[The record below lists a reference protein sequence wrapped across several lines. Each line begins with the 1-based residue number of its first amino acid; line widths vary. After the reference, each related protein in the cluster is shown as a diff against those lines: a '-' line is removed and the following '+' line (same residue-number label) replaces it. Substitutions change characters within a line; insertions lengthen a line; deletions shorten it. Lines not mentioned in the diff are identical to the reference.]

1 MRVLSDIMK
10 NKVVIHGIIASM
22 ALASVYFAILTAVQS
37 FSHAIQQFAT
47 IWYFMIPLIA
57 GFGIQVGLYSYI
69 RSSLHS
75 KAKPNDAKG
84 VYASSAGVAASG
96 GVSTGSM
103 IACCAHHLTDVLPLI
118 GFSAASLFLTKY
130 QTPLILLGVFSSLIG
145 TIYMLEMIQKHK
157 LYDKKSFAGK
167 IMKYN
172 MNNARTVIII
182 LSSAV
187 LLASFMVLTL

>member
-1 MRVLSDIMK
+1 MK
-10 NKVVIHGIIASM
+10 NKFVIYGIIASM
-22 ALASVYFAILTAVQS
+22 ALSSVYFAILTVVQS
-37 FSHAIQQFAT
+37 FSHAIAQFANL
-47 IWYFMIPLIA
+47 WYFMIPLIA

-75 KAKPNDAKG
+75 KAA
-84 VYASSAGVAASG
+84 SAGVAASG
-96 GVSTGSM
+96 GISTGSM

-118 GFSAASLFLTKY
+118 GLSAAVLFLVKY

-157 LYDKKSFAGK
+157 LYDKKGFAGK

-172 MNNARTVIII
+172 LSNIRNLAIVLSSSILIAAFMI
-182 LSSAV
+182 LS
-187 LLASFMVLTL
+187 L